1 MIAACASAPRR
12 GVAMNRYITM
22 LCVVL
27 SLLPAGCERR
37 EAPAETVTAEAAQST
52 TIPPATVLLQVPV
65 ELKRFEVPSQALLQW
80 YTLRSARPALLLYA
94 NNPLLQSTTLAIQ
107 KNLMAQ
113 LSGHDQTALRFDN
126 ADPAIL
132 PNMTL
137 YAALEAGLF
146 SEVYWMMPV
155 SEEMSTLSVE
165 TFRTQMIQFGALNE
179 EEARALTLHNGIFS
193 GTLQG
198 VPFHALH
205 PQADFSIK
213 GPTAFHFD
221 LSYLSPLY
229 KGEIKTP
236 LYPLIYQM
244 FKHLRA
250 QRVETVAASFSYSQI
265 SGEVALGSRFV
276 GDVFA
281 QIIEQPKMLDEK
293 LPVAWK
299 QRANAL
305 YLPELFNVEQARNI
319 LLQQAETNPD
329 DASLHYTL
337 YQVSR
342 ESSSTRPASLG
353 HLAEA
358 IQRDPVYALEY
369 LVLAPMAREKGR
381 PDEALRVLQLAH
393 EANPDNPFIALE
405 LAQTI
410 IAMDH
415 GDIAV
420 PVLQK
425 LQNLSWSA
433 TIYPDM
439 PKYLQRLLTE
449 AGKE

>member
-1 MIAACASAPRR
+1 VR
-12 GVAMNRYITM
+12 GI
-22 LCVVL
+22 
-27 SLLPAGCERR
+27 
-37 EAPAETVTAEAAQST
+37 
-52 TIPPATVLLQVPV
+52 
-65 ELKRFEVPSQALLQW
+65 
-80 YTLRSARPALLLYA
+80 
-94 NNPLLQSTTLAIQ
+94 
-107 KNLMAQ
+107 
-113 LSGHDQTALRFDN
+113 
-126 ADPAIL
+126 
-132 PNMTL
+132 
-137 YAALEAGLF
+137 
-146 SEVYWMMPV
+146 
-155 SEEMSTLSVE
+155 
-165 TFRTQMIQFGALNE
+165 
-179 EEARALTLHNGIFS
+179 
-193 GTLQG
+193 
-198 VPFHALH
+198 PFHALH

-236 LYPLIYQM
+236 LYPLIYQRL
-244 FKHLRA
+244 KHLRA
-250 QRVETVAASFSYSQI
+250 QRVETVAASFSYSQV

-281 QIIEQPKMLDEK
+281 QIFKQPKMLDEK

-329 DASLHYTL
+329 DASLHYAL

-342 ESSSTRPASLG
+342 ESSSTRQASLG

-358 IQRDPVYALEY
+358 IERDPVYALEY
-369 LVLAPMAREKGR
+369 LALAPMAREKGH

-410 IAMDH
+410 IALGH
-415 GDIAV
+415 GNIAV

-425 LQNLSWSA
+425 LLNLNWSA

-439 PKYLQRLLTE
+439 PKYLEQLLTE